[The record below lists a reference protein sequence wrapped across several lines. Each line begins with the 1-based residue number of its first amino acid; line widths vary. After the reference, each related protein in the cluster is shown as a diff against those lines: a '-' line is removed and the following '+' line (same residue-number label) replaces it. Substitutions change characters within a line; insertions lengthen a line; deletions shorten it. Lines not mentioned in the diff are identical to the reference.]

1 MGPITRFTLNYDP
14 SEDRIALD
22 AADAAEATLRLWLT
36 RRLCQGVV
44 KALVE
49 MLEKGAAHPE
59 ATLQSWEQMAAM
71 QGLGKTPGVKAAA
84 DAPGGLVTM
93 VNVRPG
99 NDRYALRFTF
109 GDDEICRIGLTT
121 TELRQT
127 LSVLHG
133 LYARAAWPSDVWP
146 AWIADPV
153 AETVGARAN

>member
-1 MGPITRFTLNYDP
+1 MGPVTRFSLNYDP
-14 SEDRIALD
+14 SEDRIVLD
-22 AADAAEATLRLWLT
+22 AADEAEAATRLWMT
-36 RRLCQGVV
+36 RRLCEGVV

-59 ATLQSWEQMAAM
+59 STLQSWEQMAAM
-71 QGLGKTPGVKAAA
+71 QGLDRTPGVKPAA
-84 DAPGGLVTM
+84 DAPGGLVTT

-99 NDRYALRFTF
+99 NDRFALRFTF
-109 GDDEICRIGLTT
+109 GDGEICKIGLTT

-133 LYARAAWPSDVWP
+133 LYAKAGWPSAVWP

-153 AETVGARAN
+153 AETVGSRAN